1 MMGLEEMRSRWPEK
15 FASERS
21 IFRNIHPGDRIFIGT
36 GCAEPQ
42 HLVRS
47 LIDYV
52 SRYPTA
58 FFDAEVIHVST
69 LGVAPYT
76 DEKFRLNFRL
86 DSFFIGESTRD
97 PINRADADYTP
108 IFLSALPELFRNGTI
123 NVDMAL
129 IQATPPDENGD
140 MSLGISVD
148 IMKAVIENASR
159 VAVQVNPQM
168 PYVHGDTLIN
178 IKDVDYVVYHEEPL
192 LEYVESAPT
201 ELAQQIGKYV
211 ARIVEDGSTIQVG
224 YGSIPNAVLSN
235 LRDKKHLGVHTELLT
250 DGIVELMKNGAVDNS
265 MKTLDRG
272 KTVAT
277 FCMARRETYRYLDR
291 NPDVEFRQID
301 YTNNPLVIAK
311 QRNMVAINS
320 ALEIDLT
327 GQATAES
334 LGGTLY
340 SGIGGQADFMRG
352 AAMAPGGKT
361 ILALPSTAKDGSV
374 SRIVPCLRSCAGVTL
389 TRGDIRYVVTE
400 HGIAYL
406 HGRNLRERAMALIA
420 VAHPKFRAWL
430 IEEAKRMNIL
440 YRDQIVLPGWQGI
453 YPEHLEVHRVT
464 KTGLEILMRP
474 VRISDEPLLKDFFY
488 SLSEES
494 RYQRFISMRKEVPRD
509 LLQKL
514 TMIDYTN
521 RMVILATLPGR
532 ERDVV
537 IGMGQYEINKDKYTA
552 DIALAVRDD
561 YQNQGVGSELLSYLT
576 QLARKSGL
584 LGFTAEVLAENNRVF
599 RLFEKMGFEV
609 EKINDAGIYY
619 MKLRFRT

>member
-1 MMGLEEMRSRWPEK
+1 MMGLEEMRSRWPDR
-15 FASERS
+15 FAPERT
-21 IFRNIHPGDRIFIGT
+21 IFKNIHPGDRIFIGT

-76 DEKFRLNFRL
+76 DEKFKLNFRL

-148 IMKAVIENASR
+148 IIKAVIENASS

-178 IKDVDYVVYHEEPL
+178 IKDVDYVVYHDEPL
-192 LEYVESAPT
+192 LEYVESVPT

-250 DGIVELMKNGAVDNS
+250 DGIVELMKSGAVDNS
-265 MKTLDRG
+265 MKTLDTG

-291 NPDVEFRQID
+291 NPDIEFKQID
-301 YTNNPLVIAK
+301 YTNNPLIIAK

-374 SRIVPCLRSCAGVTL
+374 SRIVPCLRGCAGVTL

-453 YPEHLEVHRVT
+453 YPEHLEVHRTT

-494 RYQRFISMRKEVPRD
+494 RYQRFISMRMEIPRD

-521 RMVILATLPGR
+521 KMVILATLPGK

-537 IGMGQYEINKDKYTA
+537 IGIGQYEVNRDKYTA

-561 YQNQGVGSELLSYLT
+561 YQNHGVGSELLSYLT

-609 EKINDAGIYY
+609 EKVNDAGIYY
-619 MKLRFRT
+619 MKLKFRS